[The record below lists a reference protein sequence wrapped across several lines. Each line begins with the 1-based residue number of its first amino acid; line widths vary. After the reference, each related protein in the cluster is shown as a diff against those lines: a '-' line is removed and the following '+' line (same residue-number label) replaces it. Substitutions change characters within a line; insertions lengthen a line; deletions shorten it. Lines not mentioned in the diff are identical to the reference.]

1 MFNILYWQTI
11 YVRFYVVNWG
21 DQMDRLLTVVQK
33 LVIIA
38 VWLMTLALIIIGL
51 AYIVD
56 SSFQPLIGYG
66 FIIGGS
72 LVGFILFKLVN
83 WMFKKNSPQN

>member
-1 MFNILYWQTI
+1 
-11 YVRFYVVNWG
+11 
-21 DQMDRLLTVVQK
+21 MDRLLTVVQK

-38 VWLMTLALIIIGL
+38 VWLIILALIIIGL
-51 AYIVD
+51 AYIID

-72 LVGFILFKLVN
+72 LVGFILFKLVK
-83 WMFKKNSPQN
+83 WIFKKNSPQN

>member
-1 MFNILYWQTI
+1 
-11 YVRFYVVNWG
+11 
-21 DQMDRLLTVVQK
+21 MDRLLTVIKK

-38 VWLMTLALIIIGL
+38 VWLITLALIIIGL

-66 FIIGGS
+66 FVIGGS

-83 WMFKKNSPQN
+83 WIFKKNSPQN

>member
-1 MFNILYWQTI
+1 VNAETVILI
-11 YVRFYVVNWG
+11 FLISFVVNWG
-21 DQMDRLLTVVQK
+21 DQMDRLLTIVQK

-38 VWLMTLALIIIGL
+38 VWLITLALIIIGL

-83 WMFKKNSPQN
+83 WIFKKNSPQN

>member
-1 MFNILYWQTI
+1 MLYWQPL
-11 YVRFYVVNWG
+11 YVRFYIVNWG
-21 DQMDRLLTVVQK
+21 KQMDRLLTVVQK

-38 VWLMTLALIIIGL
+38 VWLITLALIIIGL
-51 AYIVD
+51 AYIID

-83 WMFKKNSPQN
+83 WIFKKNSPQN

>member
-1 MFNILYWQTI
+1 MAFSKFN
-11 YVRFYVVNWG
+11 VNMG
-21 DQMDRLLTVVQK
+21 NQMGRLLTGVQR
-33 LVIIA
+33 LAIVA
-38 VWLMTLALIIIGL
+38 VWLVTLALIIIGL

-72 LVGFILFKLVN
+72 LLGFILFKLVN
-83 WMFKKNSPQN
+83 WIFKKFNHQN

>member
-1 MFNILYWQTI
+1 
-11 YVRFYVVNWG
+11 
-21 DQMDRLLTVVQK
+21 MDRLLTVVQK

-38 VWLMTLALIIIGL
+38 VWLITLALIIIGL
-51 AYIVD
+51 AYIID

-72 LVGFILFKLVN
+72 LVGFILFKLVK
-83 WMFKKNSPQN
+83 WIFKKNSPQY

>member
-1 MFNILYWQTI
+1 MFNILYWQQI
-11 YVRFYVVNWG
+11 YVRFFVVNWG
-21 DQMDRLLTVVQK
+21 DQMDRLLTIVQK

-38 VWLMTLALIIIGL
+38 VWLITLALIIIGL

-83 WMFKKNSPQN
+83 WIFKKNSPQN

>member
-1 MFNILYWQTI
+1 MFNILYWQPI
-11 YVRFYVVNWG
+11 YVRFYLVNWG

-38 VWLMTLALIIIGL
+38 VWLITLALIIIGL
-51 AYIVD
+51 TYIVD

-72 LVGFILFKLVN
+72 LVGFILIKLVN
-83 WMFKKNSPQN
+83 WIFKKNSPQN

>member
-1 MFNILYWQTI
+1 MAFSKFN
-11 YVRFYVVNWG
+11 VNMG
-21 DQMDRLLTVVQK
+21 NQMGRLLTVVQK

-38 VWLMTLALIIIGL
+38 VWLITLALIIIGL

-66 FIIGGS
+66 FIIGGA

-83 WMFKKNSPQN
+83 WIFKKNNPQN

>member
-1 MFNILYWQTI
+1 MNAETVILI
-11 YVRFYVVNWG
+11 FLISFVVNWG
-21 DQMDRLLTVVQK
+21 DQMDRLLTIVQK

-38 VWLMTLALIIIGL
+38 VWLITLALIIIGL

-83 WMFKKNSPQN
+83 WIFKKNSPQN

>member
-1 MFNILYWQTI
+1 
-11 YVRFYVVNWG
+11 
-21 DQMDRLLTVVQK
+21 MDRLLTVAQK

-38 VWLMTLALIIIGL
+38 VWLITLALIIIGL
-51 AYIVD
+51 AYIID

-72 LVGFILFKLVN
+72 LVGFILFKLVK
-83 WMFKKNSPQN
+83 WIFKKNSPQN

>member
-1 MFNILYWQTI
+1 MNAETVILI
-11 YVRFYVVNWG
+11 FLISFVVNWG
-21 DQMDRLLTVVQK
+21 DQMDRLLTIVQK

-38 VWLMTLALIIIGL
+38 VWLITLALIIIGL
-51 AYIVD
+51 AYIID

-72 LVGFILFKLVN
+72 LVGFILFKLVKRI
-83 WMFKKNSPQN
+83 FKKNSPQN